1 MKSRRL
7 MNSSAQTEQCITLVN
22 ELVRQMYPAT
32 VEKQSAA
39 RSFRSSLFGP
49 VPQGLAWTNRV
60 GTLLYPPERAAN
72 SPLHNSLQTL
82 AIGPLSS

>member
-7 MNSSAQTEQCITLVN
+7 MNSSVHTEQCITLVN

-39 RSFRSSLFGP
+39 RSFRSSLFGLA
-49 VPQGLAWTNRV
+49 PQGLAWTNRV
-60 GTLLYPPERAAN
+60 ESSLSAITSGEFAAPQFPTN
-72 SPLHNSLQTL
+72 PC